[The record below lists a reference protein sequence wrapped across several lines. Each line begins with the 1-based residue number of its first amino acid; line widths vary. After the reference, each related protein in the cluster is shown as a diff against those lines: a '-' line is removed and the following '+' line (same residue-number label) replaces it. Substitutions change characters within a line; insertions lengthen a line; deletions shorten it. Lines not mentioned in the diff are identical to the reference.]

1 MVYNVLLVE
10 DDYNIRSVVS
20 ENLKEAGYIVIEAE
34 DGEQAFDI
42 ISNNNDID
50 IYIFDIMLPS
60 ISGLELLKKVR
71 LKNQVPVIM
80 LTALEDEDIQIKSFD
95 YLADDYVLKPFSP
108 QLLVRRV
115 RSLLRRVGKATDS
128 IKVGHLE
135 LDLKSHELFEDGV
148 KIELTL
154 KEFEIIHT
162 LMINSGSVMTRQ
174 QLLNLIWTYEYFGD
188 EKIVNVHIKNIRK
201 KLTHDPIVTV
211 LGVGYK
217 IEKE

>member
-135 LDLKSHELFEDGV
+135 LDLKSHELFEDGI

>member
-80 LTALEDEDIQIKSFD
+80 LTALEDEDIQMKSFD

-115 RSLLRRVGKATDS
+115 RSLLRRVGKSTDS
-128 IKVGHLE
+128 IKVGHLK